1 MSRDKCCES
10 HTAGPGAAPEG
21 SSGVT
26 GRDKNGEEDGG
37 LGGGEEDAGSSPGR
51 EDPLEEEMA
60 THSSTLAWRI
70 PGTEEHSGL
79 QFHGA
84 AKSWTCMSD

>member
-1 MSRDKCCES
+1 MERKM
-10 HTAGPGAAPEG
+10 
-21 SSGVT
+21 
-26 GRDKNGEEDGG
+26 GG
-37 LGGGEEDAGSSPGR
+37 LGEEKKMQVRSLGG

-79 QFHGA
+79 QFRGA
-84 AKSWTCMSD
+84 AKSWT